1 MGNTLTTTSV
11 LTAVTRNTVT
21 VAVTES
27 TVHRMTPSM
36 WDALAKLDTCP
47 LDSTAMAW
55 FVGTWGHT
63 HATCSRLVRAGLAEY
78 QGNVC
83 LITEPGRAALAQR
96 SADKQLATT

>member
-1 MGNTLTTTSV
+1 MGNTLTPTRA
-11 LTAVTRNTVT
+11 LTAVTRTTVT

-36 WDALAKLDTCP
+36 WDALAELDTRP
-47 LDSTAMAW
+47 LDSTAMSW

-63 HATCSRLVRAGLAEY
+63 HATCCRLVRAGLAEY

-96 SADKQLATT
+96 PADKQPATT